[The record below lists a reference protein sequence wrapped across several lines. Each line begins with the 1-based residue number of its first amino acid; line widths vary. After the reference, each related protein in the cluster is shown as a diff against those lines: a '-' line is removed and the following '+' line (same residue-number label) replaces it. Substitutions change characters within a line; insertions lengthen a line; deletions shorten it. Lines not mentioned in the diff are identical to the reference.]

1 MCCKVGFLGLFI
13 MKDHSTAKLSK
24 KKKKITE
31 AWQQKSKELA
41 F

>member
-1 MCCKVGFLGLFI
+1 MCCKVGFLGLFV
-13 MKDHSTAKLSK
+13 MKDHSTAKLSEE
-24 KKKKITE
+24 KKITE